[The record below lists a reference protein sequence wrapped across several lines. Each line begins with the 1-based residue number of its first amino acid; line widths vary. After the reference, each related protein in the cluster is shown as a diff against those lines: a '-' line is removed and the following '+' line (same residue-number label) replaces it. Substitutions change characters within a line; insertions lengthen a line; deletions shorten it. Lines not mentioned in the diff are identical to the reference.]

1 MINFNIPPYTGKELE
16 YMKQAIDAHKICGD
30 GIFTKR
36 CNQWIEEK
44 TGTSKAL
51 LTTSCTHAT
60 EMAALLCGIG
70 EGDEVIM
77 PSFTFVSTAD
87 AFVIRG
93 AKAVFVDIRPDTMN
107 MDETLIEDAITDRT
121 KAIVPVHYAGV
132 SCEMDTIMDI
142 AEKHHLTVIEDAAQ
156 GVMSQYKGKAL
167 GTIGDYGCY
176 SFHETKNYSM
186 GEGGA
191 LLIKNPNDIEKAE
204 IIREKGTDRSKFFR
218 GQVDKYT
225 WVDYGSSVS
234 SSSLP
239 TVTGLGG
246 TGQKFTGWSNVGNVT
261 APVTAVAQ
269 FEEMTNGV
277 DTDNLEWMYL
287 LIDGETYVFFMDD
300 ESDYTTSYHSIA
312 HPQNMDQAMAQKF
325 NRIDET
331 LATKLK
337 EISVNEGND
346 AAGVINTART
356 IAAWQLYWNYYHN
369 MNDGGTDH
377 FTDPDFWW
385 IYYEGQS
392 SSPNRFK
399 ISINP
404 YMPDEYGGGVMEW
417 SDLTRYI
424 DTEGELPVKYMYED
438 NRNHNP
444 SGSPIFDIDT
454 TGTIEYVGGA
464 RVYYAKL
471 SELL

>member
-60 EMAALLCGIG
+60 EMAALRCGIG

-225 WVDYGSSVS
+225 WVDYGSSYLPS
-234 SSSLP
+234 DLNAAYLWAQLELADEINENRLASWKKYYESL
-239 TVTGLGG
+239 
-246 TGQKFTGWSNVGNVT
+246 K
-261 APVTAVAQ
+261 
-269 FEEMTNGV
+269 
-277 DTDNLEWMYL
+277 D
-287 LIDGETYVFFMDD
+287 
-300 ESDYTTSYHSIA
+300 
-312 HPQNMDQAMAQKF
+312 
-325 NRIDET
+325 
-331 LATKLK
+331 LK
-337 EISVNEGND
+337 ERE
-346 AAGVINTART
+346 
-356 IAAWQLYWNYYHN
+356 L
-369 MNDGGTDH
+369 
-377 FTDPDFWW
+377 
-385 IYYEGQS
+385 
-392 SSPNRFK
+392 
-399 ISINP
+399 
-404 YMPDEYGGGVMEW
+404 
-417 SDLTRYI
+417 L
-424 DTEGELPVKYMYED
+424 ELPVIPAECV
-438 NRNHNP
+438 HNAHMFYIKAKDL
-444 SGSPIFDIDT
+444 SERT
-454 TGTIEYVGGA
+454 ALIEYLKKNGVLSVFHYIPLHTAPAGKKYG
-464 RVYYAKL
+464 RFHGEDRYTTRESERLLRLPMYYGL
-471 SELL
+471 EESEISYITDLIHKFYC